1 MELTLAYTL
10 ENQAFK
16 LRRLI
21 NDERTSLPNAKKG
34 GPLIQS
40 AAPVVSVSHL
50 AGEPALSGTQAV
62 LLLPLAAVEV
72 VSVVLVRLQEFY
84 EAARHLGK
92 LLLHPGLLDA
102 LRSNLQLRMRR
113 MRMWF
118 TCIRKSIIFCSKGTP
133 AFGVV
138 CHLNT
143 SNTSLVNVYLLY

>member
-21 NDERTSLPNAKKG
+21 NERISLPNAKKG

-40 AAPVVSVSHL
+40 AAPAVSVSHL

-62 LLLPLAAVEV
+62 LLPLAAVEV

-84 EAARHLGK
+84 EAARRLGK

-102 LRSNLQLRMRR
+102 LCSNLQLRMRR
-113 MRMWF
+113 MRM
-118 TCIRKSIIFCSKGTP
+118 RM
-133 AFGVV
+133 
-138 CHLNT
+138 
-143 SNTSLVNVYLLY
+143 